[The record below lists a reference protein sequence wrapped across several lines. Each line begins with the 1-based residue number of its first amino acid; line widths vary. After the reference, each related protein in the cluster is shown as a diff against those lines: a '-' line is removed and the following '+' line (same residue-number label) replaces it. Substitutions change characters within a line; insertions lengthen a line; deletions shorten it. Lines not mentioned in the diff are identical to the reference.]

1 MTKRSSITILG
12 IIFIAS
18 SLIPVFAVNI
28 LQNPSFETWTSPRIP
43 ANWTVEDLTD
53 TICRVYKESTRV
65 FHGNYAAKL
74 QRMIPGTGSN
84 KGLKQQVVIPGRGRY
99 IARCRFYDNTDS
111 VSGGMVI
118 TWRNANEGFISS
130 WSTAYTVNSSSWQ
143 VVERSSASDTAPT
156 GAALADFLIRTYGT
170 STTPAGGTFVVD
182 SVFFDHYPTS
192 IEEQASSTKT
202 QISLEVKPN
211 PFRNSALINFTMNPI
226 NFDAITVYDAA
237 GNIVKTLTALNYIN
251 GSYTATWNGYNEKGI
266 LSAPGVYFVVLE
278 TKNAETKTIKT
289 LFLR

>member
-1 MTKRSSITILG
+1 MTKRSIITILG
-12 IIFIAS
+12 IIFITG
-18 SLIPVFAVNI
+18 SLIPLFAANL
-28 LQNPSFETWTSPRIP
+28 LQNPSFETWTNPRTP
-43 ANWTVEDLTD
+43 ANWTVEDT
-53 TICRVYKESTRV
+53 TYGKVYKESTRV

-74 QRMIPGTGSN
+74 QRMLAGTGNN
-84 KGLKQQVVIPGRGRY
+84 KGLLQRVAIPGSGRY

-111 VSGGMVI
+111 VSGGMTI
-118 TWRNANEGFISS
+118 TWRRTDESFISS

-143 VVERSSASDTAPT
+143 VVERASASDTAPT

-182 SVFFDHYPTS
+182 SVFFDRYTGS
-192 IEEQASSTKT
+192 IEEQTSSIKT

-211 PFRNSALINFTMNPI
+211 PFTTSTLINFTMNPI

-237 GNIVKTLTALNYIN
+237 GNIVKTLTSLNHIN
-251 GSYTATWNGYNEKGI
+251 GSYTATWNGYNEKGV
-266 LSAPGVYFVVLE
+266 LSAPGIYFVVLE